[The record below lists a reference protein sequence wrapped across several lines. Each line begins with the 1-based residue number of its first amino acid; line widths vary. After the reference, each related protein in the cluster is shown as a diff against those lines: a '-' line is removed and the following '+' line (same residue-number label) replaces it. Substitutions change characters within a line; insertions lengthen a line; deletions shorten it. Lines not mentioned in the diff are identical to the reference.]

1 MAGKP
6 TRPAGLFGSDREQ
19 REYDGLFSRA
29 EARGVKISAVEA
41 FPVTVVIRPDFA
53 IVSALGEH
61 RVSRPVIVVV
71 RTDDGLAGYG
81 EANVLPAWSGE
92 TQAGALAAVREILA
106 PLLIGRDPLHV
117 ASLADAMD
125 RALIGNPF
133 AKAALEMALLDL
145 AGKALNVP
153 AHILLGGPRRPP
165 EIPLKFSIGAF
176 PPSEAAR
183 VAETVA
189 GQGLRAV
196 KVKVGT
202 ELSVDIARVQAVRT
216 ALGDGF
222 PIGVDANAGWS
233 ESAAVAAL
241 PHLERLGVN
250 ALEEPL
256 RRSDFR
262 GCARLRRR
270 TSIPVM
276 LDESVFTREDALE
289 AIRWDA
295 CDLISIYP
303 GKNAGVL
310 RSLEIAH
317 LAAAAGMECVIGSN
331 LETEIATAAMLH
343 LAVSVP
349 NLAASV
355 GHDIIGPLYHTRRI
369 GVDPIRIQDGC
380 AVLPVGAGLGVAVEM
395 ASLVEVTNACATG
408 G

>member
-1 MAGKP
+1 MM
-6 TRPAGLFGSDREQ
+6 
-19 REYDGLFSRA
+19 
-29 EARGVKISAVEA
+29 GVKISSVEA
-41 FPVTVVIRPDFA
+41 YPVSIAIRPEFV
-53 IVSALGEH
+53 IVSALGLH
-61 RVSRPVIVVV
+61 RISRPVVVAV
-71 RTDDGLAGYG
+71 RTHEGLAGFG
-81 EANVLPAWSGE
+81 EATILPIWSGE
-92 TQAGALAAVREILA
+92 TQTGAMAAIREILA
-106 PLLIGRDPLHV
+106 PALIGKDPFEIG
-117 ASLADAMD
+117 SLADAMD
-125 RALIGNPF
+125 RVLVGNPF
-133 AKAALEMALLDL
+133 AKASLEMALLDL
-145 AGKALNVP
+145 AGKTLNVP

-176 PPSEAAR
+176 PPAEAAR
-183 VAETVA
+183 VADTVA

-202 ELSVDIARVQAVRT
+202 ELSLDIARVQAVRS

-233 ESAAVAAL
+233 ESVAVAAL

-250 ALEEPL
+250 VIEQPL
-256 RRSDFR
+256 RRGDFR

-270 TSIPVM
+270 TSIPIM

-289 AIRWDA
+289 AIRQDA

-303 GKNAGVL
+303 GKNGGVL

-317 LAAAAGMECVIGSN
+317 LAAAAGLECVIGSN

-349 NLAASV
+349 SLAASV

-380 AVLPVGAGLGVAVEM
+380 AVLPAGAGLGVAVEM
-395 ASLVEVTNACATG
+395 ESLEEVTNACATDR
-408 G
+408 